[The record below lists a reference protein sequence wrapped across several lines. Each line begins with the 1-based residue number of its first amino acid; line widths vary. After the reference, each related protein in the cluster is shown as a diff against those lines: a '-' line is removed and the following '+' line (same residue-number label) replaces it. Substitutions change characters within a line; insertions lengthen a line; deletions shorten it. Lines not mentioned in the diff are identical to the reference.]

1 MSLGSLMRSVR
12 EPLALAGL
20 AIVQAP
26 AIEVGQ
32 GGNRV
37 SVTTRIIHRSGQ
49 WIEASV
55 SIAISA
61 NAAAQVVG
69 SAITY
74 ARRYGLTAL
83 LGIASGDDDD
93 GAQAQSSPPAYEQA
107 PPRDL
112 TIGKAKN
119 KVLEAMDGDL
129 ENTRLFWAEMNGTAP
144 GPFSPDGIAAQVALI
159 HAVHALNPKT
169 VVVLQGGSAIVV
181 APWQQDAAAL
191 LMAWYPGQEG
201 GHAIADV
208 LLGTTNPSG
217 HLPLS
222 LVQDES
228 QLPAFI
234 NDANAVTYDYWHGYR
249 WLDRQKLEPSYPFG
263 FGLSY
268 STFTLDPDVAVTKVG
283 DEIHVKATVHNTS
296 QRDGLTALQLYVSY
310 PQGPVERPVRDLQA
324 IQKVAVAAGAT
335 AKVEWVIPVANLAYW
350 DVASHGWRIAP
361 GTYGLHMG
369 FSSRDLPVAAEWKL

>member
-1 MSLGSLMRSVR
+1 MTDLPVFSAFAESSDNAELYAGLVEAFGELRNVQTDSTADAGTYSYKYMSLGSIMRSVR

-26 AIEVGQ
+26 AIEVGH

-159 HAVHALNPKT
+159 PEWLESHTAESADVEATESPKPTPTAIRRLTEALEAANFTPDEGYDWASMQLDRDVT
-169 VVVLQGGSAIVV
+169 TFDDLSRADV
-181 APWQQDAAAL
+181 AKLTQDAK
-191 LMAWYPGQEG
+191 G
-201 GHAIADV
+201 
-208 LLGTTNPSG
+208 
-217 HLPLS
+217 
-222 LVQDES
+222 LVS
-228 QLPAFI
+228 A
-234 NDANAVTYDYWHGYR
+234 
-249 WLDRQKLEPSYPFG
+249 
-263 FGLSY
+263 
-268 STFTLDPDVAVTKVG
+268 
-283 DEIHVKATVHNTS
+283 
-296 QRDGLTALQLYVSY
+296 
-310 PQGPVERPVRDLQA
+310 
-324 IQKVAVAAGAT
+324 
-335 AKVEWVIPVANLAYW
+335 
-350 DVASHGWRIAP
+350 
-361 GTYGLHMG
+361 
-369 FSSRDLPVAAEWKL
+369 